1 MKTLVN
7 FESVYESVNNCM
19 KATKEERNLWKT
31 TFNSLSRLLRV
42 AQSKEGIKI
51 VKPIFERFNLP
62 TTGKVKPSEI
72 LALIPSEYMKED
84 KKGNSFPCY
93 LSKVVKKEKDKEGN
107 LVECKDKE
115 GNLLYVYELR
125 PVRDN
130 AWTLDKFVKVLA
142 TATAK

>member
-1 MKTLVN
+1 MKTSVN
-7 FESVYESVNNCM
+7 FETVHTNVVNVM
-19 KATKEERNLWKT
+19 KETKEERNLWKA

-42 AQSKEGIKI
+42 AQTKEGMKI
-51 VKPIFERFNLP
+51 VAPIFGRFNLP

-84 KKGNSFPCY
+84 KKGNINPCY

-115 GNLLYVYELR
+115 GNTIYEFKLTS
-125 PVRDN
+125 VKDN
-130 AWTLDKFVKVLA
+130 AWTLDKLVKVLA